1 MSDADL
7 IVSRVELF
15 DQVWSE
21 PLTNLAPKYGL
32 SDVGLA
38 KVCKKYEI
46 PRPPV
51 GHWAKLAHGKATPKP
66 ELPELDEADLQ
77 EIRFFRAGFEG
88 ESGQGATK
96 PETPTVIVKEDLRKP
111 HRVVDQART
120 RLRAE
125 TGDQKGLLHTGC
137 ESGLNICVTKK
148 SLNRALRILD
158 ALILHWESIG
168 GAVRSGKTG
177 ARFCRDEDGVAVSIS
192 EQIRRHEKPN
202 KGRYY
207 FKEYT
212 YEATG
217 KLTLTI
223 TGRGDGLRRNWSD
236 GKVQRLESVLGNV
249 VVNLEK
255 WIVQV
260 REYRLDAECES
271 RQKSAAEKCREAR
284 KDVDKRES
292 ERIESLSSCVDAY
305 VRATNIR
312 TYLSALDTKIAAEQ
326 LKPNDPERF
335 PVWREW
341 AQWYADSV
349 CPITPTPPRPEID
362 ELVVRTNRHLKD
374 VELTSKAR
382 LAFERGEISDTDE
395 LASLTREDLNER
407 CGGQYW
413 GLFSEATRI
422 LEGLG
427 YDVSNR
433 SRW

>member
-1 MSDADL
+1 MADERV
-7 IVSRVELF
+7 IVSRRELF

-21 PLTNLAPKYGL
+21 PMTKLAPKYGL

-38 KVCKKYEI
+38 KVCAKHDI

-51 GHWAKLAHGKATPKP
+51 GHWAKLAHGKATSKP
-66 ELPELDEADLQ
+66 ELPELDEADLE
-77 EIRFFRAGFEG
+77 EIRFFRAGFEDD
-88 ESGQGATK
+88 SGQESAT
-96 PETPTVIVKEDLRKP
+96 PETPTVIVREDLRKP
-111 HRVVDQART
+111 HRVVDQARAK
-120 RLRAE
+120 LRGE
-125 TGDQKGLLHTGC
+125 TGDQRGLLHTGC
-137 ESGLNICVTKK
+137 ESGLNISVTKK

-158 ALILHWESIG
+158 ALLRHWESNG
-168 GAVRSGKTG
+168 GTVLSGKSG
-177 ARFCRDEDGVAVSIS
+177 AKFCRDEDGVAVALR

-202 KGRYY
+202 RGRYY

-249 VVNLEK
+249 IVNLEK

-271 RQKSAAEKCREAR
+271 RQERAAEKCREAR
-284 KDVDKRES
+284 KNRENRES
-292 ERIESLSSCVDAY
+292 ERIESLNSCVDAY

-312 TYLSALDTKIAAEQ
+312 TYISALDAKIATEQ
-326 LKPNDPERF
+326 VKPSDPERF
-335 PVWREW
+335 PAWREW

-362 ELVVRTNRHLKD
+362 ELVVRKNKQLKD
-374 VELTSKAR
+374 VELTSQAR

-395 LASLTREDLNER
+395 LALLTREDLNER

-413 GLFSEATRI
+413 GLYSEATRI
-422 LEGLG
+422 LEGFG

>member
-1 MSDADL
+1 MEQRSARLPVTQEVVASNPIGDASNGAVRKPVKRRSSNLRDMSVGSTPSRATFMTAKWWNRWTRDSQK
-7 IVSRVELF
+7 IVPTAACEFNSRLGYF
-15 DQVWSE
+15 QKQHCRCDR
-21 PLTNLAPKYGL
+21 
-32 SDVGLA
+32 
-38 KVCKKYEI
+38 C
-46 PRPPV
+46 
-51 GHWAKLAHGKATPKP
+51 
-66 ELPELDEADLQ
+66 
-77 EIRFFRAGFEG
+77 
-88 ESGQGATK
+88 
-96 PETPTVIVKEDLRKP
+96 PTVIVKEDLRKP

-236 GKVQRLESVLGNV
+236 GKLQRLESVLGNV
-249 VVNLEK
+249 AVNLEK

-260 REYRLDAECES
+260 REHRLDAECES

-326 LKPNDPERF
+326 VKPNDPERF

-362 ELVVRTNRHLKD
+362 ELVVRTNRQLKD

-407 CGGQYW
+407 CGGRYW

-427 YDVSNR
+427 YDISNR